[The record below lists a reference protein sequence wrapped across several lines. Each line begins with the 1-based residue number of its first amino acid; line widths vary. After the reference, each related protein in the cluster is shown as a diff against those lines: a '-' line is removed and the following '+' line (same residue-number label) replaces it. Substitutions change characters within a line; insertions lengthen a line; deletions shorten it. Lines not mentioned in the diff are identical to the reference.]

1 MQAAED
7 EKGRRE
13 ERGEDD
19 MKRIDAAQVAK
30 QSLRHS
36 PTMEV
41 FLFHMN
47 LFLAANS
54 IVPITFLV
62 LQSRGGKKG
71 EMQRVRVLP
80 SVHPSAIDGRAGGA
94 ASATLMSLLC
104 LGRHA

>member
-36 PTMEV
+36 PTMKV

-54 IVPITFLV
+54 IVPIIFLV

-80 SVHPSAIDGRAGGA
+80 SAIAGRAGGA